1 MPRSVCPRHRPAA
14 RRAAL
19 ALQTLEGRDVP
30 AGNVFASLSATG
42 VLTLVGDNAANAVT
56 IRITGTSV
64 TVAGDPGTTVDG
76 LPLVSA
82 PRAVQAVQAAM
93 NGGNDVV
100 RIDPTANFFV
110 PGSVAVNLGEGT
122 NSLSL
127 QTAGRIVLGSLAVA
141 GGTGND
147 AIAVAGGFGTGSIIT
162 GAASIGTGGGA
173 NAVTLRRVAVGG
185 PVAVA
190 TGDGAD
196 TLTIDASTFFNTFTA
211 NLGAGNDAIRIAQ
224 ARGSATP
231 VEFRGT
237 VSVHAGVGNDTL
249 LLGRAGAAGGDV
261 NSRVIFHG
269 GVVSGDAAGTFNLF
283 DTVTTQR
290 TGPVTLIGWA

>member
-1 MPRSVCPRHRPAA
+1 
-14 RRAAL
+14 
-19 ALQTLEGRDVP
+19 
-30 AGNVFASLSATG
+30 
-42 VLTLVGDNAANAVT
+42 
-56 IRITGTSV
+56 
-64 TVAGDPGTTVDG
+64 
-76 LPLVSA
+76 
-82 PRAVQAVQAAM
+82 M

-237 VSVHAGVGNDTL
+237 VSVHAGAGNDTL

-269 GVVSGDAAGTFNLF
+269 GVVSGDLQPLRHRHDPSHRPGHADRLGMTRPVRASASGGAVSGWTGSPCVATAAG
-283 DTVTTQR
+283 
-290 TGPVTLIGWA
+290 